1 MKEGSL
7 RILWLCATE
16 YWVMWVASAELHVR
30 RKSWFAEMNAYWKMY
45 GRIAG
50 DTERV
55 AENGLEGC
63 AQTDGGAVEVV
74 AGTEKSARDSL
85 RRK

>member
-1 MKEGSL
+1 
-7 RILWLCATE
+7 
-16 YWVMWVASAELHVR
+16 
-30 RKSWFAEMNAYWKMY
+30 MY

-74 AGTEKSARDSL
+74 AGTEKSGRDSL

>member
-1 MKEGSL
+1 
-7 RILWLCATE
+7 
-16 YWVMWVASAELHVR
+16 
-30 RKSWFAEMNAYWKMY
+30 MY
-45 GRIAG
+45 GQIVE

-74 AGTEKSARDSL
+74 EGTEKSGRDSL